1 VSQRKQRLDFL
12 LSLGHKTPG
21 GFLRLETKEE
31 FSMFLLSMN
40 QKFNKR

>member
-21 GFLRLETKEE
+21 DFLRLETKEE
-31 FSMFLLSMN
+31 FSMFL
-40 QKFNKR
+40 